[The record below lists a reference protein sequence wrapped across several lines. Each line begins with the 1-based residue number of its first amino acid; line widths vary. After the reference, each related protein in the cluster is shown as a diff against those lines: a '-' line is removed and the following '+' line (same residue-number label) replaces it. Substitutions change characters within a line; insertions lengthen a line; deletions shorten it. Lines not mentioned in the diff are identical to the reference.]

1 MRVANDFIGLEATS
15 ITEIIDTLDAAG
27 GRKR

>member
-1 MRVANDFIGLEATS
+1 MPVANDFIRLEATS
-15 ITEIIDTLDAAG
+15 ITEVIDALDAAG